1 MHGQPLRT
9 TAGEGRADLHR
20 LPGDE
25 GVFFFIMAD
34 MGMFAV
40 FFLLFM
46 VGQAQDPETYRASRS
61 ALDQALGL
69 ANTLILVFSGWWM
82 VRAVEA
88 GRAGNWLLARR
99 RVLAATLSGSA
110 FAGTKAFEY
119 HEKITAGITLTTN
132 EFFGYY
138 FAFTGIHFLHFA
150 VGIVVLIVTLNKLG
164 KPEDERTRLW
174 LESAA
179 AYWHMVDLLWMVL
192 FPMLYLAGGTA

>member
-1 MHGQPLRT
+1 MHGQATVGDKPGHGV
-9 TAGEGRADLHR
+9 A
-20 LPGDE
+20 LPGDQ
-25 GVFFFIMAD
+25 GVFFFITAD
-34 MGMFAV
+34 MAMFAV

-46 VGQAQDPETYRASRS
+46 VGQAQDPEGYRASRA
-61 ALDQALGL
+61 ALDPVLGL

-88 GRAGNWLLARR
+88 GRAGNWLLARS
-99 RVLAATLSGSA
+99 RVLAAMLFGSA
-110 FAGTKAFEY
+110 FAITKAYEY
-119 HEKITAGITLTTN
+119 YAKISKGITLTSS

-150 VGIVVLIVTLNKLG
+150 LGIGVMAVTAGKLAR
-164 KPEDERTRLW
+164 PEGAKTLLW

-192 FPMLYLAGGTA
+192 FPMFYLAGGTA

>member
-1 MHGQPLRT
+1 MHGQSVTGKAPERDDT
-9 TAGEGRADLHR
+9 

-25 GVFFFIMAD
+25 GVFFFITAD
-34 MGMFAV
+34 MAMFAV

-46 VGQAQDPETYRASRS
+46 VGQAQDPEGYRASRA
-61 ALDQALGL
+61 ALDPMLGL
-69 ANTLILVFSGWWM
+69 GNTLILVFSGWWM

-88 GRAGNWLLARR
+88 GRAEDWVLARS
-99 RVLAATLSGSA
+99 RVLAAMLFGSA
-110 FAGTKAFEY
+110 FAITKAYEY
-119 HEKITAGITLTTN
+119 YAKISKGITLTTS

-150 VGIVVLIVTLNKLG
+150 LGIGVLAITAGKLAR
-164 KPEDERTRLW
+164 PEGAKTRIW

>member
-1 MHGQPLRT
+1 MHGQSITDKAPERDDT
-9 TAGEGRADLHR
+9 

-25 GVFFFIMAD
+25 GVFFFITAD
-34 MGMFAV
+34 MAMFAV

-46 VGQAQDPETYRASRS
+46 VGQAQDPEGYRASRA
-61 ALDQALGL
+61 ALDPVLGL

-88 GRAGNWLLARR
+88 GRAGDWVLARS
-99 RVLAATLSGSA
+99 RVLAAMLFGSA
-110 FAGTKAFEY
+110 FAITKAYEY
-119 HEKITAGITLTTN
+119 YAKISKAITLTTS

-150 VGIVVLIVTLNKLG
+150 LGIGVLAVTARKLAR
-164 KPEDERTRLW
+164 PEGDKTLLW